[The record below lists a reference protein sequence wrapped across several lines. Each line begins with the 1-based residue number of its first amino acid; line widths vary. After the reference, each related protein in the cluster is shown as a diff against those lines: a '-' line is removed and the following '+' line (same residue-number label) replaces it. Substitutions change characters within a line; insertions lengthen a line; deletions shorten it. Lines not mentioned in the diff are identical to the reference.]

1 MPEAPVRS
9 DGQRFR
15 AQDLLWVLPLAVFA
29 GVGTL
34 FSGESPDGGW
44 SRRPGPSEDAGPP
57 WADGPWAGGSLAD
70 LVDNGLLLAAAI
82 VVLAALVQLAA
93 RARPAATLL
102 VTGVLVGGYLALGF
116 HDGPVY
122 LVLVVSSFVTARQ
135 APVRTWV
142 RAVVPALVVVLAG
155 LVARAVGGADGFA
168 VDVLWRSS
176 GTIGLTLA
184 AGLLAGLLRNR
195 RQAAR
200 ERAQHAA
207 TAEQLRTAQELHDG
221 VGHGLAVIAMQS
233 GVALHVLERDPA
245 AARAAL
251 EAIRD
256 TSRESL
262 GSLRVELSRLAG
274 QPAPRRPRPGLGEL
288 PALVARV
295 ETSGVRVRLRDESP
309 EDLPGSVEAAAYAI
323 AQESLTNV
331 LRHAGARQVDVTLTT
346 TGGRLQL
353 VVRDDGQGVAVHDEG
368 MGMAGMRDRA
378 VAIGGTFRAGPRPSG
393 GFEVRADFPLEAP

>member
-1 MPEAPVRS
+1 MPQAPSRR
-9 DGQRFR
+9 DEQRFR
-15 AQDLLWVLPLAVFA
+15 ARDLLWVLPLAVFA

-34 FSGESPDGGW
+34 FSGASPEGGW
-44 SRRPGPSEDAGPP
+44 SGRRAPSEDFGPP
-57 WADGPWAGGSLAD
+57 WADGSVPD
-70 LVDNGLLLAAAI
+70 LVGDGLLLAAAI
-82 VVLAALVQLAA
+82 VVLATLVQLAA
-93 RARPAATLL
+93 RALPAATLL

-135 APVRTWV
+135 APVRIWV
-142 RAVVPALVVVLAG
+142 RSVVPALVVALAG
-155 LVARAVGGADGFA
+155 LVARELDGSDGFA
-168 VDVLWRSS
+168 VAALWRSS

-274 QPAPRRPRPGLGEL
+274 QPAPRRPRPGLAEL

-295 ETSGVRVRLRDESP
+295 EASGVRVRLRDESP
-309 EDLPGSVEAAAYAI
+309 DDLSEAVEAAAFAI

-331 LRHAGARQVDVTLTT
+331 LRHSGARQVDLTLTT

-353 VVRDDGQGVAVHDEG
+353 VVRDDGHGVSVHDEG
-368 MGMAGMRDRA
+368 MGLAGMRNRA
-378 VAIGGTFRAGPRPSG
+378 AAIGGTLRAAPRPAG
-393 GFEVRADFPLEAP
+393 GFEVRADLPVEAP